1 MTTQRT
7 ASPTES
13 PTPLK
18 VDVLQLMFFLLGAP
32 HIYGAL
38 RANDKTQRGFT
49 FPAYSYLIPLA
60 AVIAGGVEFWLL

>member
-1 MTTQRT
+1 MTTQPM
-7 ASPTES
+7 ASPSES
-13 PTPLK
+13 ASPLK

-38 RANDKTQRGFT
+38 KANSKPERAFT
-49 FPAYSYLIPLA
+49 FPAYSYLLPLA